1 MDTKTLIG
9 FVSTTMGVIGSF
21 VTIGIMWG
29 EFKQKLAQVPGTID
43 ALQRSMTE
51 RIDKLAKDTDERLDG
66 HDVSIK
72 DLYDSRLA
80 QTATITKLSE
90 NISFIKEQQTDM
102 KNNINQI
109 SNKLDFL
116 LQELSKKGV

>member
-1 MDTKTLIG
+1 MNTITLIG
-9 FVSTTMGVIGSF
+9 FVSTAIGIIGSF
-21 VTIGIMWG
+21 VTIGVAWG
-29 EFKQKLAQVPGTID
+29 TLKQKLEQIPKTIETVQKT
-43 ALQRSMTE
+43 LNE
-51 RIDKLAKDTDERLDG
+51 KIDKLSNDIDERLDA

-72 DLYDSRLA
+72 DLYDSRLT

-90 NISFIKEQQTDM
+90 NISFIKEQQVDM

-109 SNKLDFL
+109 NNKLDFL

>member
-1 MDTKTLIG
+1 MNTMTLIG
-9 FVSTTMGVIGSF
+9 FVSTAIGIIGSF
-21 VTIGIMWG
+21 VTIGVAWG
-29 EFKQKLAQVPGTID
+29 TLKQKLEQIPKTIETVQTT
-43 ALQRSMTE
+43 LNE
-51 RIDKLAKDTDERLDG
+51 KIDKLANDTDERLDA

-72 DLYDSRLA
+72 DLYDSRLT

-90 NISFIKEQQTDM
+90 NISFIKEQQVDM

-109 SNKLDFL
+109 NNKLDFL

>member
-1 MDTKTLIG
+1 MDGKVLLG
-9 FVSTTMGVIGSF
+9 FIATGISIIGSF
-21 VTIGIMWG
+21 ITIGTAWG
-29 EFKQKLAQVPGTID
+29 MLKQKIEQFPKTIESM
-43 ALQRSMTE
+43 QRSLDE
-51 RIDKLAKDTDERLDG
+51 KICKLAKDTDERLDG

-72 DLYDSRLA
+72 DLYDSRLT

>member
-1 MDTKTLIG
+1 MNTMTLIG
-9 FVSTTMGVIGSF
+9 FVSTAIGIIGSF
-21 VTIGIMWG
+21 VTIGVAWG
-29 EFKQKLAQVPGTID
+29 TLKQKLEQIPKTIETVQKT
-43 ALQRSMTE
+43 LNE
-51 RIDKLAKDTDERLDG
+51 KIDKLANDTDERLDA

-72 DLYDSRLA
+72 DLYDSRLT

-90 NISFIKEQQTDM
+90 NISFIKEQQVDM

-109 SNKLDFL
+109 NNKLDFL